1 MNFRITNGS
10 ISFGA
15 ETILE
20 EINFEVKGKEKVAI
34 VGRNGA
40 GKSTL
45 LNAII
50 NNEMLS
56 EGIGD
61 EKFNIYKE
69 GSPKIGY
76 LKQIDFEDDS
86 ITMLDEILKVYKEI
100 KDIEQKLENLVVKMN
115 ENSTEELA
123 KEYSKTRD
131 RYELLDGYTYK
142 KEYETAINKF
152 GFKEDDK
159 YKKISEF
166 SGGQKTKIAFI
177 KLLLSKPDIL
187 LLDEPTNH
195 LDITTIEWL
204 EGYLKNYSKAVVIV
218 SHDRMFINKIVDK
231 VYEIEYG
238 ATTEYSGNY
247 EFFEKQKRINYER
260 QLKDFEF
267 QQKEIARLTKV
278 VERFR
283 YKATKARMAQSKLKQ
298 IERMVKVEEPNKY
311 DLKTFKTNF
320 ELSKE
325 SGNNVLAVENLKVGY
340 NETLKEVSFKLY
352 KGRKLG
358 IIGSNGTGKSTLLK
372 TIVGQIN
379 PLGGK
384 IDVGHNVEI
393 GYFDQQMALLNSDKT
408 VFDEFYD
415 EFPYLTVTEVRNSLA
430 AFMFYGEDVF
440 KTISMLSGGEKVR
453 LTLSKILK
461 KGPNLLI
468 LDEPTNHMDIVGKES
483 LEDMLKNYDGTLI
496 FVSHDRFFVNKIADS
511 ILCFDGKDVKYY
523 DYGYEYYLEKRD
535 EESEKEVKVEQK
547 IKEKKTY
554 INPLKEK
561 EKVEKKITK
570 LEEKIM
576 IKENEKESLQSE
588 LLREEIYTDYVK
600 VGDINSQISKIDEE
614 INNIMTEWEELN
626 EELDNIKKE
635 IN

>member
-50 NNEMLS
+50 NNGMLT
-56 EGIGD
+56 EGIG
-61 EKFNIYKE
+61 ENKFNIYKE
-69 GSPKIGY
+69 GNPKIGY

-86 ITMLDEILKVYKEI
+86 VTMIDEILKVYQELI
-100 KDIEQKLENLVVKMN
+100 DIEKKLESLVIKMN
-115 ENSTEELA
+115 ESSSEELA

-152 GFKEDDK
+152 GFKPEDK

-204 EGYLKNYSKAVVIV
+204 ESYLKNYSKAVVIV

-238 ATTEYSGNY
+238 TITEYSGDY

-267 QQKEIARLTKV
+267 QQKEIARLTKLV
-278 VERFR
+278 DRFR
-283 YKATKARMAQSKLKQ
+283 YKATKARMAQAKLKQ
-298 IERMVKVEEPNKY
+298 IERMTKLEEPNKY

-320 ELSKE
+320 ELNKE
-325 SGNNVLAVENLKVGY
+325 SGNNVLAVDKLKLGY
-340 NETLKEVSFKLY
+340 DKEIKEVSFKLY

-372 TIVGQIN
+372 TIVGEIN
-379 PLGGK
+379 SLGGN
-384 IDVGHNVEI
+384 IDFGHNVEI
-393 GYFDQQMALLNSDKT
+393 GYFDQQMALLNSEKT
-408 VFDEFYD
+408 IFDEFYD
-415 EFPYLTVTEVRNSLA
+415 EFPHLTVTEVRNSLA
-430 AFMFYGEDVF
+430 AFMFYGEEVF

-483 LEDMLKNYDGTLI
+483 LENMLKEYTGTII

-511 ILCFDGKDVKYY
+511 ILCFDGHEAKYY

-535 EESEKEVKVEQK
+535 VEAEKVIEEKEVKQ
-547 IKEKKTY
+547 KKTY

-561 EKVEKKITK
+561 EKVEKKIAK
-570 LEEKIM
+570 LEDKIM
-576 IKENEKESLQSE
+576 IKEEEKENLQKE

-600 VGDINSQISKIDEE
+600 VGDINAQISQIDEE
-614 INNIMTEWEELN
+614 IENIMLEWEELN
-626 EELDNIKKE
+626 TELENIK
-635 IN
+635 NCL